1 MEKLKKG
8 EMLNIHS
15 YKHNGKIHRSW
26 DEALFI
32 EESNGYAI
40 FGNYKTLV
48 TEADGRVWKTK
59 EPAIM
64 YFSKDNWFNIIGQL
78 KENGIYYYCN
88 IATPFIVEENT
99 IKYIDYDL
107 DLRVFPSKEYKILD
121 RLEYKYHKK
130 KMNYSDDLDEVIK
143 SSLDDLINLYENSF
157 FAFDERINKF
167 YYQKYCNQ
175 VKLST
180 KKD

>member
-1 MEKLKKG
+1 MENLKKG
-8 EMLNIHS
+8 EILNIHS

-32 EESNGYAI
+32 EENNGYAV

-78 KENGIYYYCN
+78 KDNGIYYYCN
-88 IATPFIVEENT
+88 IASPYVIEERT

-107 DLRVFPSKEYKILD
+107 DLRVYPDGGYKILD
-121 RLEYKYHKK
+121 HNEYNYHKK
-130 KMNYSDDLDEVIK
+130 KMKYPEAIDKIVNKEMVKLIQMKKNKEGPFDKNNIIK
-143 SSLDDLINLYENSF
+143 YKNIYENII
-157 FAFDERINKF
+157 RNK
-167 YYQKYCNQ
+167 
-175 VKLST
+175 
-180 KKD
+180 